1 MWFVK
6 AGHCALFYGLVSVC
20 YSQGISESRQ
30 VFDQGV
36 GPLCFNVDQ
45 LSMMKFKPSSP
56 PELSVLPGQW
66 LSETA
71 IGFPE
76 SPAVLLDGEITS
88 YVSLE
93 RQVDVV
99 CIRLAQAGVSG
110 VVAICIESRWMS
122 LLLFHAAL
130 KMGFALLPL
139 DPSIPAERYLPL
151 IRQSGCRFAVV
162 DNGMADFFAEVDY
175 IPASSLLEQAAL
187 SHQIGVEPNS
197 IQDGSTVL
205 LVITTS
211 GTTGEPKGVML
222 TGANLAAS
230 ATVATRYLDLKSGNC
245 WLNCM
250 PMAHIAGQIIAL
262 RCLRVGAAML
272 LHQGF
277 NAARV
282 WEDICHQSVSHISL
296 VPAMLASLLDVSQ
309 GPPPASLRVVLIG
322 GGPLSTVLAERA
334 HRLGWPIVV
343 SYGMSE
349 TGSLC
354 VADNTV
360 RAGLDAGVVGMP
372 LEGFEV
378 ALSQTPAGRIRLRG
392 AAVMAGYVNSQLNPG
407 DGLQQGWFE
416 TGDLGEFD
424 EAGRL
429 RVVGRADDV
438 LVSGG
443 SNIHP
448 ALVESLLLKC
458 QGLEQ
463 VGVIG
468 KDDPLWGHRLVAYY
482 VGTISAETLE
492 TWARTNLPGKLRPRE
507 FCQVKSLPLTRLG
520 KLDRKALKA
529 DS

>member
-1 MWFVK
+1 
-6 AGHCALFYGLVSVC
+6 
-20 YSQGISESRQ
+20 
-30 VFDQGV
+30 
-36 GPLCFNVDQ
+36 
-45 LSMMKFKPSSP
+45 MKFKPSSA

-66 LSETA
+66 LSEAA

-76 SPAVLLDGEITS
+76 FPAILLDGEITS

-99 CIRLAQAGVSG
+99 CTHLAQAGVSG

-130 KMGFALLPL
+130 KMGFALLPI
-139 DPSIPAERYLPL
+139 DPSIPAERYSPL

-162 DNGMADFFAEVDY
+162 DSGMADFITEVDY
-175 IPASSLLEQAAL
+175 IPASSLLEQTVL
-187 SHQIGVEPNS
+187 SHQSGVEPNS
-197 IQDGSTVL
+197 VQDGSTVL

-230 ATVATRYLDLKSGNC
+230 ATVATRYLDLKSGDR
-245 WLNCM
+245 WLNCL
-250 PMAHIAGQIIAL
+250 PMIHIAGQIIAL

-277 NAARV
+277 KAARV
-282 WEDICHQSVSHISL
+282 WEAICYQSVSHISL

-309 GPPPASLRVVLIG
+309 GPPPASLSVVLIG

-334 HRLGWPIVV
+334 HRLGWPIVI

-349 TGSLC
+349 SGSLC

-360 RAGLDAGVVGMP
+360 RAGLDAGVVGVPM
-372 LEGFEV
+372 EGFEV

-392 AAVMAGYVNSQLNPG
+392 AAVMAGYVNPQLNPG
-407 DGLQQGWFE
+407 DGLQQDWFE
-416 TGDLGEFD
+416 TGDIGEFD
-424 EAGRL
+424 ETGQL

-448 ALVESLLLKC
+448 AQVESMLLKC

-463 VGVIG
+463 VGVTG
-468 KDDPLWGHRLVAYY
+468 KDDPLWGYRVVAYY

-507 FCQVKSLPLTRLG
+507 FHQVKTLPLTRLG
-520 KLDRKALKA
+520 KLDRKALK
-529 DS
+529 SGS

>member
-1 MWFVK
+1 
-6 AGHCALFYGLVSVC
+6 
-20 YSQGISESRQ
+20 
-30 VFDQGV
+30 
-36 GPLCFNVDQ
+36 
-45 LSMMKFKPSSP
+45 MMKFKPSSP
-56 PELSVLPGQW
+56 SELSVLPGQW

-139 DPSIPAERYLPL
+139 DPSIPAERYMPL

-162 DNGMADFFAEVDY
+162 DKSMADFFTEIDY
-175 IPASSLLEQAAL
+175 IPVSSLLEQTAL
-187 SHQIGVEPNS
+187 SHQSAVEPNS
-197 IQDGSTVL
+197 AQDGSTVL

-222 TGANLAAS
+222 TSANLAAS
-230 ATVATRYLDLKSGNC
+230 ATAATRYLDLQSGDC

-250 PMAHIAGQIIAL
+250 PMVHVAGIAVAV
-262 RCLRVGAAML
+262 RCLRVGATLL

-277 NAARV
+277 DAARI
-282 WEDICHQSVSHISL
+282 WDDILHRGVSHISL
-296 VPAMLASLLDVSQ
+296 VPAMLASLLDQSH
-309 GPPPASLRVVLIG
+309 GRPCPASLRVVLIG
-322 GGPLSTVLAERA
+322 GGPLSTTLAERA
-334 HRLGWPIVV
+334 HRLRWPIVV

-354 VADNTV
+354 VADDTV
-360 RAGLDAGVVGMP
+360 NAGLTGGVAGMP

-378 ALSQTPAGRIRLRG
+378 ALSDSPTGCIRVRG
-392 AAVMAGYVNSQLNPG
+392 AAVMAGYVNPQLNPG
-407 DGLQQGWFE
+407 EGLRQGWFE

-429 RVVGRADDV
+429 RIVGRADDV
-438 LVSGG
+438 LVSAG

-448 ALVESLLLKC
+448 ASVESLLIKC

-463 VGVIG
+463 VGVTG
-468 KDDPLWGHRLVAYY
+468 KEDPVWGHRLIAFY
-482 VGTISAETLE
+482 VGTISAEAVE
-492 TWARTNLPGKLRPRE
+492 TWARANMPDKLRPRE
-507 FCQVKSLPLTRLG
+507 FCQVKSLPITRLG
-520 KLDRKALKA
+520 KLDRKALRA

>member
-1 MWFVK
+1 
-6 AGHCALFYGLVSVC
+6 
-20 YSQGISESRQ
+20 
-30 VFDQGV
+30 
-36 GPLCFNVDQ
+36 
-45 LSMMKFKPSSP
+45 MKFKPSSP
-56 PELSVLPGQW
+56 SELSVLPGQW

-162 DNGMADFFAEVDY
+162 DKGMADFVADVDD
-175 IPASSLLEQAAL
+175 IPVSSLLEQTAL
-187 SHQIGVEPNS
+187 SHQSAVEPNS
-197 IQDGSTVL
+197 AQDGSTVL

-230 ATVATRYLDLKSGNC
+230 ATAATKYLDLQLGDS

-250 PMAHIAGQIIAL
+250 PMVHIAGLAVAV
-262 RCLRVGAAML
+262 RCLRVGATLL

-277 NAARV
+277 DAARV
-282 WEDICHQSVSHISL
+282 LNDILHRGVSHISL
-296 VPAMLASLLDVSQ
+296 VPAMLTSLLDQSH
-309 GPPPASLRVVLIG
+309 GRPCPASLRVVLIG
-322 GGPLSTVLAERA
+322 GGPLSTILAERA
-334 HRLGWPIVV
+334 HRLRWPIVV

-354 VADNTV
+354 VADDTV
-360 RAGLDAGVVGMP
+360 NAGLTDGVAGMP

-378 ALSQTPAGRIRLRG
+378 ALSDSPAGCIRVRG
-392 AAVMAGYVNSQLNPG
+392 AAVMAGYVNPQLNPG
-407 DGLQQGWFE
+407 EGLCQGWFE

-429 RVVGRADDV
+429 RIAGRADDV

-443 SNIHP
+443 NNIHP
-448 ALVESLLLKC
+448 ALVESLLIKC

-463 VGVIG
+463 VGVTG
-468 KDDPLWGHRLVAYY
+468 KEDPVWGHRLIAFY
-482 VGTISAETLE
+482 VGTISAEAVE
-492 TWARTNLPGKLRPRE
+492 TWARANMPDKLRPRA
-507 FCQVKSLPLTRLG
+507 FCQVKSLPITRLG
-520 KLDRKALKA
+520 KLDRKALSP

>member
-1 MWFVK
+1 
-6 AGHCALFYGLVSVC
+6 
-20 YSQGISESRQ
+20 
-30 VFDQGV
+30 
-36 GPLCFNVDQ
+36 
-45 LSMMKFKPSSP
+45 MKFKPSSA

-66 LSETA
+66 LSEAA

-76 SPAVLLDGEITS
+76 FPAILLDGEITS

-99 CIRLAQAGVSG
+99 CTHLAQAGVSG

-130 KMGFALLPL
+130 KMGFALLPI
-139 DPSIPAERYLPL
+139 DPSIPAERYSPL

-162 DNGMADFFAEVDY
+162 DSGMADFITEVDY
-175 IPASSLLEQAAL
+175 IPASSLLEQTVL
-187 SHQIGVEPNS
+187 SHQSGVEPNS
-197 IQDGSTVL
+197 VQDGSTVL

-230 ATVATRYLDLKSGNC
+230 ATVATRYLDLKSGDR

-250 PMAHIAGQIIAL
+250 PMVHVAGIAVAV
-262 RCLRVGAAML
+262 RCLRVGATLL

-277 NAARV
+277 DAARI
-282 WEDICHQSVSHISL
+282 WDDILHRGVSHISL
-296 VPAMLASLLDVSQ
+296 VPAMLASLLDQSH
-309 GPPPASLRVVLIG
+309 GRPCPASLRVVLIG
-322 GGPLSTVLAERA
+322 GGPLSTILAERA
-334 HRLGWPIVV
+334 HRLRWPIVV

-354 VADNTV
+354 VADDTV
-360 RAGLDAGVVGMP
+360 NAGLTDGVAGMP

-378 ALSQTPAGRIRLRG
+378 ALSDSPAGCIHVRG
-392 AAVMAGYVNSQLNPG
+392 AAVMAGYVNPQLNPG
-407 DGLQQGWFE
+407 EGLRQGWFE

-424 EAGRL
+424 EAGHL
-429 RVVGRADDV
+429 RIVGRADDV

-448 ALVESLLLKC
+448 ASVESLLIKC

-463 VGVIG
+463 VGVTG
-468 KDDPLWGHRLVAYY
+468 KEDPVWGHRLIAFY
-482 VGTISAETLE
+482 VGTISAEAVE
-492 TWARTNLPGKLRPRE
+492 TWARANMPDKLRPRE
-507 FCQVKSLPLTRLG
+507 FCQVKSLPITRLG
-520 KLDRKALKA
+520 KLDRKALSP